1 MASLLTFLSN
11 HQGIF
16 NADQVTVRYDRRCAP
31 DGKSS
36 GSPLLPW
43 EPQGEHPPSPWG
55 DLDHSLASLKAESYT
70 RDPSAPR
77 LRSLY
82 NTHTHIVHLT

>member
-16 NADQVTVRYDRRCAP
+16 NADQVTVRYDRRYAP

-36 GSPLLPW
+36 GSPPLPW
-43 EPQGEHPPSPWG
+43 EPQGEH
-55 DLDHSLASLKAESYT
+55 L
-70 RDPSAPR
+70 
-77 LRSLY
+77 
-82 NTHTHIVHLT
+82 HLHLGVIWIILWQV